1 MTLWIAALVALF
13 IWWFAT
19 GAILL
24 AVKFADRLGGRAGF
38 WMTFAGLPLLG
49 AGAYGAQVSA
59 TDTTALGVYVA
70 FFSALA
76 IWAWIELAFLTGVIT
91 GPVAAPLPAGLSG
104 SDRFSL
110 ALGTIAY
117 HEALLVIA
125 LIALGLGLGLADN
138 PFAFW
143 TFAVLFFARVSAKLN
158 LFLGVSRIHTE
169 FLPSALSH
177 LPTYFRRAQMNWL
190 FPLSVSALTFA
201 AACWLER
208 LYTAQ
213 TQADQI
219 GFALLTA
226 LTALATLEHWVMVL
240 PIPDE
245 RLWRWMLPAPQP
257 QKNQKTQGGHN
268 GL

>member
-1 MTLWIAALVALF
+1 MTLWVAGLIAVF

-24 AVKFADRLGGRAGF
+24 LVKFADRKGGRASF
-38 WMTFAGLPLLG
+38 WVTFAGLPLLG
-49 AGAYGAQVSA
+49 AGAYGAQLSA
-59 TDTTALGVYVA
+59 MDATAWGVYTA

-91 GPVAAPLPAGLSG
+91 GPVAVPLPNGLSG
-104 SDRFSL
+104 SARFSM
-110 ALGTIAY
+110 ALGTIAF
-117 HEALLVIA
+117 HEILLVIA
-125 LIALGLGLGLADN
+125 LIALGLGFAVASN

-158 LFLGVSRIHTE
+158 LFLGVARIHTE
-169 FLPSALSH
+169 FLPEALSH

-190 FPLSVSALTFA
+190 FPISVSALTFA

-219 GFALLTA
+219 GYALLAA